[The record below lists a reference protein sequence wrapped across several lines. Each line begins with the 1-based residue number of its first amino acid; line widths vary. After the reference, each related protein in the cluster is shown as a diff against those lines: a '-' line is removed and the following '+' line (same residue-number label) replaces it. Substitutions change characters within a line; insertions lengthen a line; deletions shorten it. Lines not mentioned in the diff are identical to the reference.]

1 MRVIWMMLPLAA
13 PACRPMLMH
22 VHKQESVLSG
32 EIIQMDNVVSRWL
45 RKTIKIRQPLYDV
58 AYWLLTFLFHPLQTS
73 HARNPRFI
81 MPAVHKLNQPV
92 MPGMYNA
99 VVVQWVGITVRKSL
113 SAIETFLNISA
124 GTISNS
130 SRLKMSSASW
140 EIYNWRDA
148 IALLVP
154 LWWVPAQTT
163 VSPAV
168 VRMVK

>member
-99 VVVQWVGITVRKSL
+99 VVVQWMGIMMEKYSL
-113 SAIETFLNISA
+113 SYWNFFWISLQVQFQIHPDSKWVQCH
-124 GTISNS
+124 GRYTIGGMLLSPWYHS
-130 SRLKMSSASW
+130 YEFQLK
-140 EIYNWRDA
+140 
-148 IALLVP
+148 LLYP
-154 LWWVPAQTT
+154 QLW
-163 VSPAV
+163 
-168 VRMVK
+168 